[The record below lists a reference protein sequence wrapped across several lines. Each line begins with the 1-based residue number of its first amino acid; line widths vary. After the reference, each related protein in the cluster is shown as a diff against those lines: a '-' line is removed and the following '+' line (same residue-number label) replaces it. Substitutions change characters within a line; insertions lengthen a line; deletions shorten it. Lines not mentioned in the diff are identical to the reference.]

1 MTNQFLSNVRSYTP
15 VLQYLFIMD
24 FHIKIFVRADEAE
37 NTLHTFY
44 KHSVL
49 WGQPQY
55 ALLISDLYY
64 AYSMLEIAEST

>member
-1 MTNQFLSNVRSYTP
+1 
-15 VLQYLFIMD
+15 MD
-24 FHIKIFVRADEAE
+24 FHIKIFVCVDEAE